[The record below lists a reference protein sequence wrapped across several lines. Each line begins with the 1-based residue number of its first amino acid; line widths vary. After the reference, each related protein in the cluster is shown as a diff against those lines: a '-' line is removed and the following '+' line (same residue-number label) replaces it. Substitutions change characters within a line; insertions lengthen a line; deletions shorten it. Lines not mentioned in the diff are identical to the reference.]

1 MQTDS
6 LETYIRERL
15 QQRKLLLM
23 THAVVGYPSLEASWQ
38 MLEIMQ
44 EAGVDLVELQM
55 PFSEPIADGPLFVK
69 ANEGALRNGIRW
81 QDYFGLLKR
90 ASDAFDFPVLMMGYC
105 NTAFRMGYAAF
116 CERLRA
122 SGGSG
127 YIIPDLP
134 VEEFGELWEP
144 SAAHP
149 LSPIMLCTPT
159 STDERLQEICERA
172 NGFVYCV
179 ARKGVTGKAT
189 ALDVGVTKFL
199 QRCRKFTSVPLGLGF
214 GLSQPEHLKTLHGHV
229 EMAIVGSALLRSW
242 EEGGAEQYRTH
253 LMQLAEARG

>member
-1 MQTDS
+1 MN
-6 LETYIRERL
+6 LAEKIRERL
-15 QQRKLLLM
+15 KERKILLM
-23 THAVVGYPSLEASWQ
+23 THVIVGYPSLEANWS
-38 MLEIMQ
+38 MLRAMT

-55 PFSEPIADGPLFVK
+55 PFSESTAYGPLFVR
-69 ANEGALRNGIRW
+69 ANQEALKNGTTLK
-81 QDYFGLLKR
+81 DYFSLMRRVSYECPMKI
-90 ASDAFDFPVLMMGYC
+90 LMMGYC

-144 SAAHP
+144 SATHL

-189 ALDVGVTKFL
+189 ALDVGVTKW
-199 QRCRKFTSVPLGLGF
+199 RT
-214 GLSQPEHLKTLHGHV
+214 
-229 EMAIVGSALLRSW
+229 SW
-242 EEGGAEQYRTH
+242 ELLNYWDT
-253 LMQLAEARG
+253 

>member
-1 MQTDS
+1 
-6 LETYIRERL
+6 
-15 QQRKLLLM
+15 
-23 THAVVGYPSLEASWQ
+23 
-38 MLEIMQ
+38 
-44 EAGVDLVELQM
+44 
-55 PFSEPIADGPLFVK
+55 
-69 ANEGALRNGIRW
+69 
-81 QDYFGLLKR
+81 
-90 ASDAFDFPVLMMGYC
+90 
-105 NTAFRMGYAAF
+105 
-116 CERLRA
+116 
-122 SGGSG
+122 
-127 YIIPDLP
+127 
-134 VEEFGELWEP
+134 
-144 SAAHP
+144 
-149 LSPIMLCTPT
+149 MLCTPT

-229 EMAIVGSALLRSW
+229 EVAIVGSALLRSW

>member
-6 LETYIRERL
+6 LETHIRERL

-23 THAVVGYPSLEASWQ
+23 THAVVGYPSLEANWQ

-44 EAGVDLVELQM
+44 ETGVDLVELQM

-90 ASDAFDFPVLMMGYC
+90 AS
-105 NTAFRMGYAAF
+105 
-116 CERLRA
+116 
-122 SGGSG
+122 GGSG
-127 YIIPDLP
+127 FIIPDLP

-144 SAAHP
+144 SATHL

-229 EMAIVGSALLRSW
+229 EVAIVGSALLRSW